1 MSGEAGYSM
10 GKALRAMFPEQ
21 TKSIP
26 ALLIWTVVYL
36 LDVAFLVWV
45 CFRLDFRFGGGSY
58 DAQMI
63 WISVLLIAALGIF
76 RVETKVYH
84 KIVSLF
90 R

>member
-1 MSGEAGYSM
+1 MNGEAGYQM
-10 GKALRAMFPEQ
+10 GKELRAMFPEQ

-26 ALLIWTVVYL
+26 ALLIWTVIYL
-36 LDVAFLVWV
+36 LDAAFVFWLW
-45 CFRLDFRFGGGSY
+45 FKLGLDIVGGSR

-63 WISVLLIAALGIF
+63 WISVLLIVALGIF
-76 RVETKVYH
+76 RVETFIYN